1 MHRPLLCGATCVR
14 GCVCLCVESQLSSVK
29 LASRLSQRQ
38 PALTGMGERVSLTQ
52 SRHATPRPRTYVMEK
67 HVRLAEREGAYCVM
81 CSQTGKYD
89 VFFTINTR
97 SYSGL
102 CSGFL
107 NFETLYVRPCLLASN
122 YIWIWLLHCRFV
134 EILAINKWSGINQA
148 FIRETWQAGL
158 EKTTCV
164 NMRKWK
170 ASYMHAICAR
180 SSLVGALQSP

>member
-1 MHRPLLCGATCVR
+1 MHRPLVCGATCVTA
-14 GCVCLCVESQLSSVK
+14 CVRLCVESQLSSVK
-29 LASRLSQRQ
+29 LASRLSRSR
-38 PALTGMGERVSLTQ
+38 PELTGMVERVSLTQ

-67 HVRLAEREGAYCVM
+67 HVRLAEREGACCVM
-81 CSQTGKYD
+81 CSLTGKYD
-89 VFFTINTR
+89 VSFMINTR
-97 SYSGL
+97 SCSGL
-102 CSGFL
+102 CSGFPH
-107 NFETLYVRPCLLASN
+107 FETLQVHPYLLAS
-122 YIWIWLLHCRFV
+122 IWIWLLHRRFI
-134 EILAINKWSGINQA
+134 EILATNKWSGINQA